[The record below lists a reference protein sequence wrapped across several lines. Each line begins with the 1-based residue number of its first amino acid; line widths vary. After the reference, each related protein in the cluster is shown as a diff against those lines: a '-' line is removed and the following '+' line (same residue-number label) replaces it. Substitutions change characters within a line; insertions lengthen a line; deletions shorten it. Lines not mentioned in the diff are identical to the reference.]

1 MFLIKRRKF
10 ERVGGGGEALRA
22 DPMGKSSRR
31 IKIVDDNTHM
41 KKAKVNYLKASSFIT
56 FSAKIRTILSE

>member
-1 MFLIKRRKF
+1 MNGWG
-10 ERVGGGGEALRA
+10 GGGGEYLRV
-22 DPMGKSSRR
+22 DPMEKNSMR

-56 FSAKIRTILSE
+56 FSAKIRTTLPK